1 MRKPLDH
8 SAILP
13 WEDGLAIDIADPAL
27 PGVSIVIPI
36 YNAGKF
42 LEKTL
47 RSLLCNDLS
56 GCEIILMDGGS
67 TDSTKQIVDHYS
79 DIFASVT
86 MEPDQGQSDAI
97 NKGFSKASKEILYWL
112 NGDDIILP
120 NVLNTVRERFRQDS
134 ELAVLVGD
142 AYMTEIDFEPINHFR
157 FSSESIQYDALINY
171 AKNHLIQPSVF
182 FSRSAWDAV
191 GPLDLTLHYAMDAD
205 LFIGL
210 SRKHRFEHLHLD
222 IAYSVYHEDCKTR
235 GKRAESITELAY
247 VQSRHG
253 GADQARETLGIL
265 VDLFNSKETENASS
279 AAPDTVGDRE
289 GCDQCRFLKSQL
301 ASVRDDYEK
310 NKVVML
316 RIEAEI

>member
-1 MRKPLDH
+1 MRKPLNS

-13 WEDGLAIDIADPAL
+13 WEEGLVVEPADPSL

-56 GCEIILMDGGS
+56 GCEVILMDGGS
-67 TDSTKQIVDHYS
+67 TDNTQQIVDHYS
-79 DIFASVT
+79 DMFSSIT

-97 NKGFSKASKEILYWL
+97 NKGYSKASKKILYWL

-120 NVLNTVRERFRQDS
+120 NILNVVREKFQEDAN
-134 ELAVLVGD
+134 LDVLVGD
-142 AYMTEIDFEPINHFR
+142 AFMTEIDFEPINHFR
-157 FSSESIQYDALINY
+157 FSDESIQYDSLINY
-171 AKNHLIQPSVF
+171 AKNHLVQPSVF
-182 FSRSAWDAV
+182 FSRAAWDAV

-205 LFIGL
+205 LFIGM
-210 SRKHRFEHLHLD
+210 SRKFKFKHIQRD

-235 GKRAESITELAY
+235 GRRAESITELAY

-265 VDLFNSKETENASS
+265 VELFNSKYSESAPRVTPEEVETSGE
-279 AAPDTVGDRE
+279 
-289 GCDQCRFLKSQL
+289 CDQCRFLKSQL
-301 ASVRDDYEK
+301 SSVRDDYEK